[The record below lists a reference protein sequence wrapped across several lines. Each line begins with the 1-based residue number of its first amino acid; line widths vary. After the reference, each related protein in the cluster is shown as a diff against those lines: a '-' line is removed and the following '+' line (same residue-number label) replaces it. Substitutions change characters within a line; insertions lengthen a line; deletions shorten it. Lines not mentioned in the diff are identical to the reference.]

1 MNKLTEKVKVQ
12 RYNSKARLVQEANDA
27 NSPVHMTI
35 SNQSETP
42 RPRNYKFWFRMTLY
56 TFLLLS
62 GQSVATLLGR
72 LYYDKGGKSKWMG
85 TIVLL
90 VGFPIFLPYY
100 GTSAYKSSTTNRI
113 RAKPPSTLIL
123 VAVYVFL
130 GLLSAANSYMYSTG
144 LQYLPV
150 STYSLI
156 CASQLAFNAFFSF
169 FLNSQ
174 KFTPYIVN
182 SLVLLTISSI
192 LLVFQTDSTNQT
204 EVSQLKYAIG
214 FICTI
219 GASAGYG
226 LLLSLTQF
234 SIQNILKRETFSVV
248 IDMTV
253 YQSLVATCATLVGL
267 FASGEW
273 KGLKKEMNE
282 FELGRVSYVMTL
294 TWTAITWQ
302 IFSIGTVG
310 LILEVSSLFSNAIS
324 VVGLPIVPVLAV
336 IFFQEKMGGVKA
348 IALVLAIWGFVSYVY
363 QQYLD
368 YNKSKI
374 QDKHDNGEPEL
385 S

>member
-1 MNKLTEKVKVQ
+1 
-12 RYNSKARLVQEANDA
+12 
-27 NSPVHMTI
+27 MTI
-35 SNQSETP
+35 
-42 RPRNYKFWFRMTLY
+42 YTL
-56 TFLLLS
+56 FLLS

-72 LYYDKGGKSKWMG
+72 LYFDKGGKSKWMG
-85 TIVLL
+85 TIVQL
-90 VGFPIFLPYY
+90 VGFPVLLPYY
-100 GTSAYKSSTTNRI
+100 STAAYKNPTNQVHP
-113 RAKPPSTLIL
+113 KSPSALKL

-130 GLLSAANSYMYSTG
+130 GLLVAANSYMYSVG

-169 FLNSQ
+169 FFNSQ
-174 KFTPYIVN
+174 RFTPYIVN

-192 LLVFQTDSTNQT
+192 LLVFQTDSTDQSD
-204 EVSQLKYAIG
+204 VSKVKYVIG
-214 FICTI
+214 FICTT
-219 GASAGYG
+219 GASAGYA

-234 SIQNILKRETFSVV
+234 SIQNILKRDTFSVV

-282 FELGRVSYVMTL
+282 FKLGKVSYVMTL

-302 IFSIGTVG
+302 IFSIGAVG
-310 LILEVSSLFSNAIS
+310 LILEVSSLFSNVIS
-324 VVGLPIVPVLAV
+324 VVGLPIIPVLAV
-336 IFFQEKMGGVKA
+336 IFFHEKLGGVKA

-368 YNKSKI
+368 YIKSKI
-374 QDKHDNGEPEL
+374 EDNNEKGETEL